1 MGRKKSRHG
10 WSQEGQEKEEEE
22 EEEEERGGR
31 AGTHTTRSQA
41 DQDVDEVAAGCDYGG
56 DVTQLCTQA
65 AQRRRRPGFAA
76 ELGTRGGSWTK
87 CHDRDSVSPRKTL
100 PRGFNYPSLL
110 PDASVCR
117 GRLGPR
123 NGGAKNL
130 SLIHI

>member
-10 WSQEGQEKEEEE
+10 WWQEGQEEEEEKEEE

-41 DQDVDEVAAGCDYGG
+41 DQDVEEVAAGCDYGG

-76 ELGTRGGSWTK
+76 GLGTRGGSWTK
-87 CHDRDSVSPRKTL
+87 CHDRDSVSPRTTL
-100 PRGFNYPSLL
+100 PRGSTTL
-110 PDASVCR
+110 PCCPMS
-117 GRLGPR
+117 RL
-123 NGGAKNL
+123 
-130 SLIHI
+130 S